1 MITFNIASS
10 VKIISCIVTTSLLLP
25 NGIPDYYGL
34 ENQQHE
40 YVNVEDNRPSYEAS
54 VISFP
59 LQFHGN
65 ELGSTLPVRG
75 VMKVKI
81 RNTIKKMEW
90 N

>member
-1 MITFNIASS
+1 MVTFNIASS
-10 VKIISCIVTTSLLLP
+10 VKIIGCIVTASILLP
-25 NGIPDYYGL
+25 NGIPNCYSL
-34 ENQQHE
+34 ENWQHE
-40 YVNVEDNRPSYEAS
+40 YVNVKDNRPSYEAS

-59 LQFHGN
+59 LQSHGN